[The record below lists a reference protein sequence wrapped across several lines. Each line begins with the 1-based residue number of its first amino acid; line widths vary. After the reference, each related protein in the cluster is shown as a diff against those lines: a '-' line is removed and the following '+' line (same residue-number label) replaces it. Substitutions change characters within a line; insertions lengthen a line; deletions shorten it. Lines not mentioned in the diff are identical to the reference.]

1 LNVNA
6 TAAGRRV
13 VAEEPGL
20 QMTAAAV
27 DLSDFALW
35 RNGFPDELF
44 ADLRRSTPLF
54 RHSLTPGVARL
65 FSETG
70 RRDFWV
76 ATKHRHAVRLHRDA
90 ESFTAVDGPLIQPVG
105 MFSSYPTIINM
116 DPPDL
121 NKRRKLISN
130 AFNPRAIAKLEDG
143 IRARAARMIDQLLA
157 EDGGDWISDVADALP
172 MTVIGDIIGIPES
185 DRPRI
190 FDSLDRI
197 LKAGSPEERL
207 TRQDEIDLYAT
218 IFGYA
223 MELTAEKRRNPAD
236 DIWST
241 LASAVIT
248 GEDGEDFSL
257 PTNELE
263 FFFFVLTF
271 AGSDT
276 TKNALAIGLQAFVA
290 NPEQMERYREQEAL
304 RSSAVEEVLRWAS
317 PVAYWTRTAKVD
329 VEMDG
334 QHIPQGDRVVS
345 MLRSANRDEEVF
357 RSPFTFD
364 IGRQPNPHVAFGGGG
379 PHHCLGAML
388 ARAELRAV
396 FDELLLRCDDIEIGP
411 AKVAYPNL
419 TTNMSIY
426 DEMAISLTKRSS

>member
-1 LNVNA
+1 
-6 TAAGRRV
+6 
-13 VAEEPGL
+13 
-20 QMTAAAV
+20 MTAVAV
-27 DLSDFALW
+27 DLSDFTLW

-44 ADLRRSTPLF
+44 AELRRTRPLF
-54 RHSLTPGVARL
+54 RHELTPGVEQL
-65 FSETG
+65 FSG
-70 RRDFWV
+70 AVQRDFWV
-76 ATKHRHAVRLHRDA
+76 TTKHRHAVRLHRDVD
-90 ESFTAVDGPLIQPVG
+90 SFTAVDGPLIQPVG
-105 MFSSYPTIINM
+105 LFASYPTIINM
-116 DPPDL
+116 DPPGL

-143 IRARAARMIDQLLA
+143 IRARAARMIDRLLA
-157 EDGGDWISDVADALP
+157 NRGGDWIEDVADALP

-185 DRPRI
+185 DRPEI
-190 FDSLDRI
+190 FGVLDRI
-197 LKAGSPEERL
+197 LKARSPEAQL
-207 TRQDEIDLYAT
+207 SRQDEIDLYT
-218 IFGYA
+218 KIFGYA

-248 GEDGEDFSL
+248 GDDGEQFSL

-290 NPEQMERYREQEAL
+290 NPDQIERYRDEEAV
-304 RSSAVEEVLRWAS
+304 RASAVEEVLRWAS

-357 RSPFTFD
+357 DSPFTFD
-364 IGRQPNPHVAFGGGG
+364 IGRHPNPHVAFGGGG

-396 FDELLLRCDDIEIGP
+396 FDELLLRCNDVRVGP

-426 DEMAISLTKRSS
+426 DEMAISVTAR

>member
-1 LNVNA
+1 
-6 TAAGRRV
+6 
-13 VAEEPGL
+13 
-20 QMTAAAV
+20 MTAVAV

-44 ADLRRSTPLF
+44 AELRRTRPIF
-54 RHSLTPGVARL
+54 RHDLTPGVARTVQR
-65 FSETG
+65 E
-70 RRDFWV
+70 FWV
-76 ATKHRHAVRLHRDA
+76 TTKHRHAIRLHRDA
-90 ESFTAVDGPLIQPVG
+90 DSFTAVDGPLIQPVG
-105 MFSSYPTIINM
+105 MFTSYPTIINM

-143 IRARAARMIDQLLA
+143 IRARAARMIDHLLA
-157 EDGGDWISDVADALP
+157 EGGGDWIEDVADALP
-172 MTVIGDIIGIPES
+172 MTVIGDIIGIPED

-197 LKAGSPEERL
+197 LKANAPGARPS
-207 TRQDEIDLYAT
+207 RQDYTDLYAT

-241 LASAVIT
+241 LAAAVIT
-248 GEDGEDFSL
+248 GEDGEEFSL
-257 PTNELE
+257 PPNELE

-276 TKNALAIGLQAFVA
+276 TKNALAVGLQAFVE
-290 NPEQMERYREQEAL
+290 NPQQMERYREQEGL
-304 RSSAVEEVLRWAS
+304 RPSAVEEVLRWAS

-334 QHIPQGDRVVS
+334 QRIPRGDRVVS

-357 RSPFTFD
+357 GSPFTFD

-396 FDELLLRCDDIEIGP
+396 FDELLLRCDDIVLGP
-411 AKVAYPNL
+411 ATVAYPNVL
-419 TTNMSIY
+419 TNMSIY
-426 DEMAISLTKRSS
+426 DEMAISLTERR

>member
-1 LNVNA
+1 
-6 TAAGRRV
+6 
-13 VAEEPGL
+13 
-20 QMTAAAV
+20 MTAVAV
-27 DLSDFALW
+27 DLSDSSLW

-44 ADLRRSTPLF
+44 GELRRTRPIF
-54 RHSLTPGVARL
+54 RHELTAGVQQL
-65 FSETG
+65 FSG
-70 RRDFWV
+70 RLQRDFWV
-76 ATKHRHAVRLHRDA
+76 TTKHRHAVRLHRDVD
-90 ESFTAVDGPLIQPVG
+90 SFTAVDGPLIQPVG

-116 DPPDL
+116 DPPGL

-143 IRARAARMIDQLLA
+143 IRARAARMIDQLLSKG
-157 EDGGDWISDVADALP
+157 GGDWIEDVADALP
-172 MTVIGDIIGIPES
+172 MTVIGDIIGIPDE

-197 LKAGSPEERL
+197 LKANSPGVRL
-207 TRQDEIDLYAT
+207 SQQDYVDLYST
-218 IFGYA
+218 IFGFA
-223 MELTAEKRRNPAD
+223 MELTAEKRRNPTD

-241 LASAVIT
+241 LATAVIT
-248 GEDGEDFSL
+248 GDDGEEFSL
-257 PTNELE
+257 PANELE

-290 NPEQMERYREQEAL
+290 NPEQIERYRAEEAL
-304 RSSAVEEVLRWAS
+304 RASAVEEVLRWAS

-329 VEMDG
+329 VEIDG

-357 RSPFTFD
+357 ESPFTFD
-364 IGRQPNPHVAFGGGG
+364 IGRHPNPHVAFGGGG

-396 FDELLLRCDDIEIGP
+396 FDELLLRCDDFHVGE

-426 DEMAISLTKRSS
+426 DEMAISLKER

>member
-1 LNVNA
+1 MPAV
-6 TAAGRRV
+6 
-13 VAEEPGL
+13 
-20 QMTAAAV
+20 AV

-44 ADLRRSTPLF
+44 AQLRRDRPLF
-54 RHSLTPGVARL
+54 RHDPTPGVARL
-65 FSETG
+65 FAGTD
-70 RRDFWV
+70 RREFWV

-105 MFSSYPTIINM
+105 MFSAYPTIINM
-116 DPPDL
+116 DPPAL

-143 IRARAARMIDQLLA
+143 IRARAARMIDHLLA
-157 EDGGDWISDVADALP
+157 EGGGDWIADVADALP

-197 LKAGSPEERL
+197 LKANSPESRPS
-207 TRQDEIDLYAT
+207 RQDYTDLYAT
-218 IFGYA
+218 VFGYA

-241 LASAVIT
+241 LASAVVT
-248 GEDGEDFSL
+248 GDDGEEFSL
-257 PTNELE
+257 PANELE

-276 TKNALAIGLQAFVA
+276 TKNALAAGLQAFVA
-290 NPEQMERYREQEAL
+290 NPGQIERYRAEESV
-304 RSSAVEEVLRWAS
+304 RSSAVEEVLRWSS
-317 PVAYWTRTAKVD
+317 PVAYWTRTTKVD

-334 QHIPQGDRVVS
+334 LHIPRGERVVS

-357 RSPFTFD
+357 DSPFTFD

-396 FDELLLRCDDIEIGP
+396 WDELLLRCDDIAIGP
-411 AKVAYPNL
+411 AKAAYPNL

-426 DEMAISLTKRSS
+426 DELPISLAERR

>member
-1 LNVNA
+1 
-6 TAAGRRV
+6 
-13 VAEEPGL
+13 
-20 QMTAAAV
+20 MTAAAV

-44 ADLRRSTPLF
+44 AELRRTRPLF
-54 RHSLTPGVARL
+54 RHDLTPGVA
-65 FSETG
+65 ETV
-70 RRDFWV
+70 RREFWV
-76 ATKHRHAVRLHRDA
+76 ATKHRHAVRLHRDTD
-90 ESFTAVDGPLIQPVG
+90 SFTAVDGPLIQPVG

-116 DPPDL
+116 DPPGL

-143 IRARAARMIDQLLA
+143 IRARAARMIDHLLA
-157 EDGGDWISDVADALP
+157 EGGGDWIEDVADALP
-172 MTVIGDIIGIPES
+172 MTVIGDIIGIPEE

-190 FDSLDRI
+190 FDCLDAI
-197 LKAGSPEERL
+197 LKANAPGPRP
-207 TRQDEIDLYAT
+207 RQQDYTDLYAT

-223 MELTAEKRRNPAD
+223 MELTAEKRRNPTD

-241 LASAVIT
+241 LATAVIT
-248 GEDGEDFSL
+248 GEDGEEFSL
-257 PTNELE
+257 PPNELE

-276 TKNALAIGLQAFVA
+276 TKNALAIGLQAFVE
-290 NPEQMERYREQEAL
+290 NPEQIERYRAQEEL
-304 RSSAVEEVLRWAS
+304 RASAVEEVLRWAS

-334 QHIPQGDRVVS
+334 QHIPKGDRVVS

-357 RSPFTFD
+357 SSPFTFD

-396 FDELLLRCDDIEIGP
+396 FDELLLRCDDVALGT

-419 TTNMSIY
+419 LTNMSIY
-426 DEMAISLTKRSS
+426 DEMAISLTERR

>member
-1 LNVNA
+1 
-6 TAAGRRV
+6 
-13 VAEEPGL
+13 
-20 QMTAAAV
+20 MTAAAV

-44 ADLRRSTPLF
+44 AELRRDQPIF
-54 RHSLTPGVARL
+54 RHDLTPGVAAL
-65 FSETG
+65 FPGGAQRE
-70 RRDFWV
+70 FWV
-76 ATKHRHAVRLHRDA
+76 TTKHRHTVRLHRDVD
-90 ESFTAVDGPLIQPVG
+90 SFTAVDGPLIQPVG
-105 MFSSYPTIINM
+105 MFASYPTIINM
-116 DPPDL
+116 DPPAL

-143 IRARAARMIDQLLA
+143 IRARAARMIDGLLA
-157 EDGGDWISDVADALP
+157 GGGGDWIEDVADALP
-172 MTVIGDIIGIPES
+172 MTVIGDIIGIPED

-190 FDSLDRI
+190 FDCLDRI
-197 LKAGSPEERL
+197 LKANAAEGRL
-207 TRQDEIDLYAT
+207 GRQEFTDLYAN

-223 MELTAEKRRNPAD
+223 MELTAAKRRNPTD

-241 LASAVIT
+241 LATAVIT
-248 GEDGEDFSL
+248 GEDGEQFSL
-257 PTNELE
+257 PPNELE
-263 FFFFVLTF
+263 FFFFVLAF

-276 TKNALAIGLQAFVA
+276 TKNALASGLQAFVA
-290 NPEQMERYREQEAL
+290 NPAQIERYREQEAL
-304 RSSAVEEVLRWAS
+304 RPSAIEEVLRWAS

-334 QHIPQGDRVVS
+334 QHIAKGERVVS

-357 RSPFTFD
+357 ESPFTFD
-364 IGRQPNPHVAFGGGG
+364 IGRQPNPQVAFGGGG

-411 AKVAYPNL
+411 AKVAHPNL

-426 DEMAISLTKRSS
+426 DEMSISLTERG

>member
-1 LNVNA
+1 
-6 TAAGRRV
+6 
-13 VAEEPGL
+13 
-20 QMTAAAV
+20 MTAAAV

-44 ADLRRSTPLF
+44 AELRHTRPLF
-54 RHSLTPGVARL
+54 RHEMTPGVA
-65 FSETG
+65 ETVH
-70 RRDFWV
+70 REFWV
-76 ATKHRHAVRLHRDA
+76 ATKHRHAVRLHRDTD
-90 ESFTAVDGPLIQPVG
+90 SFTAVDGPLIQPVG

-116 DPPDL
+116 DPPEL
-121 NKRRKLISN
+121 NKRRKLISG
-130 AFNPRAIAKLEDG
+130 AFNPRAIAKLENG
-143 IRARAARMIDQLLA
+143 IRARAARMIDHLLA
-157 EDGGDWISDVADALP
+157 EGGGDWIEDVADALP
-172 MTVIGDIIGIPES
+172 MTVIGDIIGIPDE

-197 LKAGSPEERL
+197 LKANAPGPRP
-207 TRQDEIDLYAT
+207 RQQDYTDLYAT

-223 MELTAEKRRNPAD
+223 MELTAEKRRNPTD

-248 GEDGEDFSL
+248 GEDGEEFSL
-257 PTNELE
+257 PANELE

-276 TKNALAIGLQAFVA
+276 TKNALAIGLQAFVE
-290 NPEQMERYREQEAL
+290 NQEQIELYRAREEV

-329 VEMDG
+329 VELDG
-334 QHIPQGDRVVS
+334 HHIAKGERVVS
-345 MLRSANRDEEVF
+345 MLRSANRDEEGF
-357 RSPFTFD
+357 PSPFTFD
-364 IGRQPNPHVAFGGGG
+364 IGRQPNPQVAFGGGG

-396 FDELLLRCDDIEIGP
+396 FDELLLRCDDIAVGP
-411 AKVAYPNL
+411 ATVAYPNL
-419 TTNMSIY
+419 LTNMSIY
-426 DEMAISLTKRSS
+426 DEMAITLNERR

>member
-1 LNVNA
+1 
-6 TAAGRRV
+6 
-13 VAEEPGL
+13 
-20 QMTAAAV
+20 MTASTV

-35 RNGFPDELF
+35 RNGFPDDVFTEL
-44 ADLRRSTPLF
+44 RHSRPLF
-54 RHSLTPGVARL
+54 RHGLTPGVAKTVKR
-65 FSETG
+65 E
-70 RRDFWV
+70 FWMT
-76 ATKHRHAVRLHRDA
+76 TKHRHAVRLHRDY
-90 ESFTAVDGPLIQPVG
+90 ESFTAVDGPLIQPADL
-105 MFSSYPTIINM
+105 FSSYPTIINM
-116 DPPDL
+116 DPPGL

-143 IRARAARMIDQLLA
+143 IRARAARMIDGLLA
-157 EDGGDWISDVADALP
+157 EGGGDWIDDVADLLP
-172 MTVIGDIIGIPES
+172 MSVIGDILGIPEQ

-197 LKAGSPEERL
+197 LKARSPGSKL
-207 TRQDEIDLYAT
+207 TPQEGIDLFGT
-218 IFGYA
+218 VFGYA
-223 MELTAEKRRNPAD
+223 MELTAEKRTNPTD

-248 GEDGEDFSL
+248 GEDGEEFSL
-257 PTNELE
+257 PSNELE

-276 TKNALAIGLQAFVA
+276 TKNALAIGLQAFVD
-290 NPEQMERYREQEAL
+290 NPEQIERYREDESL
-304 RSSAVEEVLRWAS
+304 RPGAVEEVLRWAS
-317 PVAYWTRTAKVD
+317 PVAYWTRTTAVD
-329 VEMDG
+329 IEMDG
-334 QHIPQGDRVVS
+334 QHIPKGERVVA

-357 RSPFTFD
+357 ESPFTFD

-396 FDELLLRCDDIEIGP
+396 FDELLLRGDGITLGP
-411 AKVAYPNL
+411 ALVTYPNL

-426 DEMAISLTKRSS
+426 DEMPVTLCAR

>member
-1 LNVNA
+1 
-6 TAAGRRV
+6 
-13 VAEEPGL
+13 
-20 QMTAAAV
+20 MTAAAV
-27 DLSDFALW
+27 DLSDLALW

-44 ADLRRSTPLF
+44 TELRRSRPLF
-54 RHSLTPGVARL
+54 RHELTPGVATL
-65 FSETG
+65 FSG
-70 RRDFWV
+70 GVQRDFWV
-76 ATKHRHAVRLHRDA
+76 TTKHRHAVRLHRDTD
-90 ESFTAVDGPLIQPVG
+90 SFTAVDGPLIQPVG

-116 DPPDL
+116 DPPGL
-121 NKRRKLISN
+121 NKRRKLISH

-143 IRARAARMIDQLLA
+143 IRARAARMIDHLLA
-157 EDGGDWISDVADALP
+157 EGGGDWISDVADALP
-172 MTVIGDIIGIPES
+172 MTVIGDIIGIPDE

-197 LKAGSPEERL
+197 LKANSPGARL
-207 TRQDEIDLYAT
+207 SRQDYTDLYAT

-223 MELTAEKRRNPAD
+223 MELTAEKRRNPTD

-248 GEDGEDFSL
+248 GDDGEEFSL
-257 PTNELE
+257 PANELE

-290 NPEQMERYREQEAL
+290 NPEQAQRYREHEEL
-304 RSSAVEEVLRWAS
+304 RPTAVEEVLRWAS

-345 MLRSANRDEEVF
+345 MLRSANRDEDVF
-357 RSPFTFD
+357 ASPFSFD

-396 FDELLLRCDDIEIGP
+396 FDELLLRCDDIAIGP
-411 AKVAYPNL
+411 AKVTYPNL

-426 DEMAISLTKRSS
+426 DEMAISLTDR

>member
-1 LNVNA
+1 
-6 TAAGRRV
+6 
-13 VAEEPGL
+13 
-20 QMTAAAV
+20 MTAAAV

-35 RNGFPDELF
+35 RNGFPDDLF
-44 ADLRRSTPLF
+44 TELRRTKPLF
-54 RHSLTPGVARL
+54 RHGLTPGVAK
-65 FSETG
+65 TV
-70 RRDFWV
+70 RRDFWMT
-76 ATKHRHAVRLHRDA
+76 TKHRHAVRLHRDA
-90 ESFTAVDGPLIQPVG
+90 DSFTAVDGPLIQPVD

-116 DPPDL
+116 DPPGL
-121 NKRRKLISN
+121 NKRRKLISS

-143 IRARAARMIDQLLA
+143 IRARAARMIDGLLA
-157 EDGGDWISDVADALP
+157 EGGGDWITDVADALP
-172 MTVIGDIIGIPES
+172 MTVIGDIIGIPEE

-190 FDSLDRI
+190 FDSLDQI
-197 LKAGSPEERL
+197 LKARSPEGRL
-207 TRQDEIDLYAT
+207 NRQEEIDLYAT

-248 GEDGEDFSL
+248 GDDGEEFRL
-257 PTNELE
+257 PANELE
-263 FFFFVLTF
+263 FFFFVLAF

-276 TKNALAIGLQAFVA
+276 TKNALAIGLQAFVT
-290 NPEQMERYREQEAL
+290 NPEQIERYREDEAL
-304 RSSAVEEVLRWAS
+304 RPNAVEEVLRWAS

-334 QHIPQGDRVVS
+334 IRIPQGDRVVS

-357 RSPFTFD
+357 ESPFTFD
-364 IGRQPNPHVAFGGGG
+364 IARQPNPHVAFGGGG

-388 ARAELRAV
+388 ARAEIRAV
-396 FDELLLRCDDIEIGP
+396 FDELLLRCDGIALGP
-411 AKVAYPNL
+411 AGVAYPNL

-426 DEMAISLTKRSS
+426 DEMAISLCAR

>member
-1 LNVNA
+1 
-6 TAAGRRV
+6 
-13 VAEEPGL
+13 
-20 QMTAAAV
+20 MTAAAV
-27 DLSDFALW
+27 DLSDSSLW

-44 ADLRRSTPLF
+44 GELRRTRPIF
-54 RHSLTPGVARL
+54 RHELTAGVEQL
-65 FSETG
+65 FSGTLK
-70 RRDFWV
+70 RDFWV
-76 ATKHRHAVRLHRDA
+76 TTKHRHAVRLHRDVD
-90 ESFTAVDGPLIQPVG
+90 SFTAVDGPLIQPVG

-116 DPPDL
+116 DPPGL
-121 NKRRKLISN
+121 NKRRKLISS

-143 IRARAARMIDQLLA
+143 IRARAARMIDQLLSKG
-157 EDGGDWISDVADALP
+157 GGDWIEDVADALP
-172 MTVIGDIIGIPES
+172 MTVIGDIIGIPDE

-197 LKAGSPEERL
+197 LKANAPGVRL
-207 TRQDEIDLYAT
+207 SQQDYVDLYST

-223 MELTAEKRRNPAD
+223 MELTADKRRNPTD

-241 LASAVIT
+241 LATAVIT
-248 GEDGEDFSL
+248 GDDGEEFSL

-276 TKNALAIGLQAFVA
+276 TKNALAIGLQAFVT
-290 NPEQMERYREQEAL
+290 NPEQIERYRADEAL
-304 RSSAVEEVLRWAS
+304 RGSAVEEVLRWAS

-329 VEMDG
+329 VEIDG

-357 RSPFTFD
+357 ESPFTFD
-364 IGRQPNPHVAFGGGG
+364 IGRHPNPHVAFGGGG

-396 FDELLLRCDDIEIGP
+396 FDELLLRCDDFRVGE

-426 DEMAISLTKRSS
+426 DEMAVSLTERRA